1 MIRRFIL
8 AFVTAFLL
16 TACGSGTDPVT
27 IKRINSSNG
36 VPLIEFTY
44 TSQQALRSFLK
55 IGELQVVDG
64 TGFCKEV
71 EGVTG
76 TATVPPAA
84 PLPGDVIVIAFA
96 DCVDENG
103 ITWNNSIRVTFTAF
117 TDWSDLSFTLEVI
130 DLTAEADW
138 FDGIASLSGTL
149 DYVVAGNAGSI
160 TSATFEAAVPT
171 GTMGRL
177 TLPSL
182 EIVVTEDS
190 DNPALTRTAF
200 SGDGEIANTQID
212 TLNIRILAAFEQR
225 HFNRIEL

>member
-76 TATVPPAA
+76 TATVAQTAA
-84 PLPGDVIVIAFA
+84 ASVRRPGRRHESPRERRAP
-96 DCVDENG
+96 
-103 ITWNNSIRVTFTAF
+103 WPR
-117 TDWSDLSFTLEVI
+117 
-130 DLTAEADW
+130 
-138 FDGIASLSGTL
+138 
-149 DYVVAGNAGSI
+149 
-160 TSATFEAAVPT
+160 
-171 GTMGRL
+171 
-177 TLPSL
+177 
-182 EIVVTEDS
+182 
-190 DNPALTRTAF
+190 
-200 SGDGEIANTQID
+200 
-212 TLNIRILAAFEQR
+212 EQR
-225 HFNRIEL
+225 SRSAVRPAPRPPSVRSRCKPGPSPR